1 MEYEYR
7 WRNWLD
13 LEWSLWYILG
23 IIFSFIDCVLIYR
36 CINFIKIYK
45 SFDIIWNINNYKNI
59 KIDYE
64 TKFWINDERYL
75 HQICVIFI
83 SGIHG
88 VWCMGQ
94 FGSSIGF
101 WNQYSKI
108 FGNNNFW
115 IFFGINIPNSNLVNL
130 GPFKKVLPIPDLN
143 DIKSHKD
150 VYFIIA
156 IPNLITSLS
165 TVEIELRII

>member
-36 CINFIKIYK
+36 CINFIEIYK

-64 TKFWINDERYL
+64 TKFWIDNEKYL

-88 VWCMGQ
+88 VWYMGQ
-94 FGSSIGF
+94 FGSSIGI

-108 FGNNNFW
+108 FRNHISGYFLESIFQISILW
-115 IFFGINIPNSNLVNL
+115 ILVPL
-130 GPFKKVLPIPDLN
+130 VKFCRFCFQK
-143 DIKSHKD
+143 
-150 VYFIIA
+150 
-156 IPNLITSLS
+156 
-165 TVEIELRII
+165 R

>member
-13 LEWSLWYILG
+13 LEWSLWYIFG
-23 IIFSFIDCVLIYR
+23 IIFSFIDCVLIYH

-45 SFDIIWNINNYKNI
+45 SFDIIWNFNNYKSIRIN
-59 KIDYE
+59 YE
-64 TKFWINDERYL
+64 TRFWIANEKYL

-130 GPFKKVLPIPDLN
+130 GPFKKVLPTRLVPPIFTFLN
-143 DIKSHKD
+143 FQKF
-150 VYFIIA
+150 Y
-156 IPNLITSLS
+156 
-165 TVEIELRII
+165 